1 MRIGI
6 YGGSFNPVHNGHIHL
21 AEAAMKDFGLDRIYL
36 VPSKISPHRSSAE
49 YASGEDR
56 LTMLKLASE
65 GIKGIEVSDYEIKTD
80 RVSYTIYTVEHFR
93 SLFPDDELCLLV
105 GSDMLLCF
113 EKWFRFEDILSQV
126 TLCAVSRNKGD
137 MDELREAAS
146 RLSQY
151 GCIRISET
159 APVEISS
166 SEIRK
171 NIEKNTD
178 CTCYLHKNVVQYI
191 RSKGLYSV
199 RGEDAMQYDAEDKK
213 NYIKNC
219 LSQKRFQH
227 SVNVADECRKL
238 AEKYGED
245 PDKAYYA
252 GLLHDIC
259 KELPDTEQK
268 ELVEKS
274 GFAVCR
280 EELET
285 RSLWHGIAGAYFVK
299 DRFGVEDIDILNAIR
314 FHTVGRAGMSRLE
327 EIVYL
332 GDLVSAERDYKDVD
346 KMRKLVYTSLNEAM
360 LYALVFSMKS
370 VIKKGGVIPPC
381 TVDAYNFYTRLQK
394 EEKAAETQRGRLNE
408 KKRENGR

>member
-21 AEAAMKDFGLDRIYL
+21 AETAKKDFGLDRVYL
-36 VPSKISPHRSSAE
+36 VPSKISPHRSSEE
-49 YASGEDR
+49 YVSAEDR
-56 LTMLKLASE
+56 LAMLRLASE
-65 GIKGIEVSDYEIKTD
+65 DSGWIEVSDYEINSD

-93 SLFPDDELCLLV
+93 SLFPEDELYLLV

-113 EKWFRFEDILSQV
+113 EKWYRFEDILSQV
-126 TLCAVSRNKGD
+126 TLCAVSRNSGD
-137 MDELREAAS
+137 MEELREAAS

-151 GCIRISET
+151 GCIRISE
-159 APVEISS
+159 APAVEISS

-199 RGEDAMQYDAEDKK
+199 RGEERMQYAPEEKK
-213 NYIKNC
+213 KYLKDS
-219 LSQKRFQH
+219 LSQKRYQH
-227 SVNVADECRKL
+227 SLNVAAECRKL

-259 KELPDTEQK
+259 KELPDAEQK

-299 DRFGVEDIDILNAIR
+299 ERFGVEDIDIINAIR

-346 KMRKLVYTSLNEAM
+346 KMRKLVYTDLNEAM
-360 LYALVFSMKS
+360 LYALVFSIKS

-394 EEKAAETQRGRLNE
+394 EEKSSKDA
-408 KKRENGR
+408 KRALK